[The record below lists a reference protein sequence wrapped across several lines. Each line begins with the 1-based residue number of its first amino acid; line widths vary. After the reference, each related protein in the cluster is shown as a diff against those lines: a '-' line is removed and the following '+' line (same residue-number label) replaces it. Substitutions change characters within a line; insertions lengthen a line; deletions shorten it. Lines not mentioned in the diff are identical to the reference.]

1 MYAYKYV
8 CCMRINVCISHV
20 ENAHLRCTL
29 LNMYFCAVVDNIA
42 RIFNCDNMVVSVAKA
57 TTSYVQGYS
66 ILPSQLCTMPKWSF
80 TLCLRTAPMTS
91 QRHPWHHND
100 THDITTTP
108 LFSFQPST
116 QYWLVV
122 KSKYSTPSSGHSGV
136 AASYSTRN
144 VH

>member
-66 ILPSQLCTMPKWSF
+66 ILPSQLLHNAKVILHSMPEDYS
-80 TLCLRTAPMTS
+80 
-91 QRHPWHHND
+91 
-100 THDITTTP
+100 HDIITTP

-116 QYWLVV
+116 QY
-122 KSKYSTPSSGHSGV
+122 
-136 AASYSTRN
+136 
-144 VH
+144 